1 MGYPIIGSRGAS
13 KCHGLPYFC
22 SRGHPMLWAT
32 LFVLSCHVRSDD
44 AWFRSPAHS
53 IRHRNCP
60 FDMPS
65 EYDPQRGS
73 AHALCYQTI
82 PGSEALPLLC
92 AIRVG
97 HTKGLRSCHIIPIY
111 TRCRNL
117 AHAMCPLNCL
127 TKRNCSC
134 HVYPTKS
141 GQEAVPLPFP
151 NHSFFKTI
159 LEATTS
165 VVYLSHTSSNC
176 NGSVSQPIL

>member
-1 MGYPIIGSRGAS
+1 MRGAS

-32 LFVLSCHVRSDD
+32 LIVLSCHVRSDD

-127 TKRNCSC
+127 TRRNFSC

-141 GQEAVPLPFP
+141 GQVAVPLPFP
-151 NHSFFKTI
+151 NHSFI
-159 LEATTS
+159 RS
-165 VVYLSHTSSNC
+165 YLKQLHR
-176 NGSVSQPIL
+176 

>member
-1 MGYPIIGSRGAS
+1 MLCSCRM
-13 KCHGLPYFC
+13 LPDC
-22 SRGHPMLWAT
+22 
-32 LFVLSCHVRSDD
+32 V
-44 AWFRSPAHS
+44 WFRSLVPS
-53 IRHRNCP
+53 ICHQNTTHKEVVL
-60 FDMPS
+60 MP
-65 EYDPQRGS
+65 YAIRLFPIQRP
-73 AHALCYQTI
+73 C
-82 PGSEALPLLC
+82 PLLC

-97 HTKGLRSCHIIPIY
+97 HTKGLWSCHIIPIY

-176 NGSVSQPIL
+176 NGSVSQPYFKQLYR